1 MIAHINVYLKCFLSK
16 IQNRVYTYIYTK
28 IYSDAVP
35 DFEED
40 DIFRLIVP
48 VKPAEAPLPSDKNN
62 KVVTEKMI
70 ISLLQDNAEYKT
82 AELAEML
89 DISRKTVSNK
99 LKNLKEKGIIERMGF
114 DRKGYWN
121 IYL

>member
-1 MIAHINVYLKCFLSK
+1 MFFIENTEQGLHLYK
-16 IQNRVYTYIYTK
+16 YTK

-62 KVVTEKMI
+62 KVVTEKII

-89 DISRKTVSNK
+89 DISRKTVLNK